1 MIKDAQTQPA
11 RPGNPPGPDRLLGWM
26 ASLADPTRLRLLH
39 ALDQQELGVAELCE
53 VLQIPQ
59 STVSRHLKILTD
71 QGWTRHR
78 RKGTAHLY
86 QSRVDELDPAAGE
99 LLELTRRQV
108 EHWPALNQ
116 DRLRL
121 VRCLRK
127 REQDPQSFFARAAAD
142 WDQLRLEL
150 YGVNY
155 ITTALLGLLPSDWT
169 VADLG
174 CGTGAMLPEL
184 SPYVKRVIGVD
195 QSREMLDAAKH
206 RSKHLPNVELRR
218 GSVEELPIDTAS
230 CDAAMFVLVLSYLEE
245 PPTAL
250 REAARI
256 LKPGGRIVIVD
267 LLHHDRDDF
276 RRQVGQRW
284 PGFREEELG
293 RWLLAAGFASPR
305 VRPLD
310 PDPRAKAPAPLLAS
324 AQRASETQDSP
335 STDSPTRRPTP

>member
-1 MIKDAQTQPA
+1 
-11 RPGNPPGPDRLLGWM
+11 M

-39 ALDQQELGVAELCE
+39 ALERQELGVAELCE
-53 VLQIPQ
+53 VLQLPQ

-86 QSRVDELDPAAGE
+86 QSRVEELDPAAGE
-99 LLELTRRQV
+99 LLALTQRQV

-121 VRCLRK
+121 AGCLRK

-150 YGVNY
+150 YGANY
-155 ITTALLGLLPSDWT
+155 ITAALLGLLPSDWT

-174 CGTGAMLPEL
+174 CGTGATLLEL
-184 SPYVKRVIGVD
+184 SPCVKHVIGVD
-195 QSREMLDAAKH
+195 QSREMLDAARH
-206 RSKHLPNVELRR
+206 RSKNLPNIELRR
-218 GSVEELPIDTAS
+218 GSVDEIPIESAT

-245 PPTAL
+245 PFVAI

-256 LKPGGRIVIVD
+256 LKPGGRLAIVD

-284 PGFREEELG
+284 PGFREEELR
-293 RWLLAAGFASPR
+293 RWLTRSGFDAPSIR
-305 VRPLD
+305 SLE
-310 PDPRAKAPAPLLAS
+310 PDPHAKAPAPLLAT
-324 AQRASETQDSP
+324 ARRASE
-335 STDSPTRRPTP
+335 